1 MQCTKVSITL
11 IDGVFGAPLLIVV
24 DASECCEA
32 GELMACE
39 DTEEISFSW
48 VEDPGI
54 CTKTTSSTVNGV
66 TNTNDEVVDASECC
80 EDGQLMACEDTEDFS
95 FDWNEAQMVCTKG
108 TISTING
115 VTMDPVFWI
124 VDASE
129 CCAAG

>member
-80 EDGQLMACEDTEDFS
+80 EAGELIACEDTVVMTYSWDE
-95 FDWNEAQMVCTKG
+95 
-108 TISTING
+108 
-115 VTMDPVFWI
+115 
-124 VDASE
+124 DASE
-129 CCAAG
+129 CTKTTITTTDGV